1 MVTLQSGRFNEAMKA
16 ALARIACLALIVMA
30 VSAVAHAEAGNPLTD
45 TLSLGFGTFILD
57 TNTDIRVDGSG
68 IAGTE
73 FNVEHDLGIGDT
85 TRFRIDGYWRF
96 AKRHKIRVM
105 YFDADRSVS
114 HVLTTQITF
123 RGTTYPINAE
133 VDTSFKTT
141 IAEVAYEYAFV
152 RTERWEL
159 AASAGIHDLD
169 FKLGLAGRFGALQT
183 STSQSASANGPLPV
197 LGLEGTWRLTDS
209 LYIDAQA
216 QFFKISI
223 SPYDGRIEDYN
234 ASLVWQPLDHV
245 AFGAGYDDFVTRVDV
260 TGSSFEG
267 SLRWR
272 YSGARIFV
280 TVSL

>member
-1 MVTLQSGRFNEAMKA
+1 MVWSWCGRSNEAMKA
-16 ALARIACLALIVMA
+16 TPARLPPIALLLAAAPFL
-30 VSAVAHAEAGNPLTD
+30 SRAEAGNPLTD
-45 TLSLGFGTFILD
+45 TLSLGIGTFILN
-57 TNTDIRVDGSG
+57 TNTDVRVDGNG

-73 FNVEHDLGIGDT
+73 FNVEHDLGVGDT
-85 TRFRIDGYWRF
+85 DRFRIDGYWRF

-114 HVLTTQITF
+114 HVLTREITF
-123 RGTTYPINAE
+123 RGATYPINAE
-133 VDTSFKTT
+133 VDTRFQTT

-152 RTERWEL
+152 RTDRWEL
-159 AASAGIHDLD
+159 AGSVGIHDLD
-169 FKLGLAGRFGALQT
+169 FKLGLSGRFGALQA

-197 LGLEGTWRLTDS
+197 VGLEGTWRLTDS

-223 SPYDGRIEDYN
+223 NPYDGRVEDYN
-234 ASLVWQPLDHV
+234 ASLVWQPLRHV
-245 AFGAGYDDFVTRVDV
+245 ALGAGYDDFVTRVDV
-260 TGSSFEG
+260 TGSSFDG

-280 TVSL
+280 TVSM